1 MIKSMT
7 GFGRKAI
14 DKDGMGF
21 VIEIKSVNHRY
32 LDLSIK
38 MPKSLN
44 PLENKIRK
52 IVTSKIS
59 RGKIDLYI
67 TQNKALDQNEIASLN
82 TSLADSY
89 IKCLQDIK
97 ERYKLVDD
105 ISVSLISKFPEV
117 IQLKQQETDINKALE
132 VLISPLN
139 DAIDELIAMRAVEGE
154 QLKEDIV
161 YRSELISGYV
171 NSVSFK
177 ASTVVV
183 NYTRKLNSRIKEV
196 LKNIPVDENK
206 VAMEIAIYAD
216 KASIDEEIVRLRS
229 HLNQVK
235 EALALNEPVGRKLDF
250 IVQEMN
256 REANTIASKA
266 DDLDIVNFTLNIK
279 SEIEKIREQIQNIE

>member
-7 GFGRKAI
+7 GFGRGTV
-14 DKDGMGF
+14 DEDGMGF

-38 MPKSLN
+38 MPRSLN
-44 PLENKIRK
+44 SLEDKIKK
-52 IVTSKIS
+52 IITKKLS
-59 RGKIDLYI
+59 RGKIDVFI
-67 TQNKALDQNEIASLN
+67 TQNKAFGQNEIASLN
-82 TSLADSY
+82 TILADSY

-97 ERYKLVDD
+97 ERYKLIDD
-105 ISVSLISKFPEV
+105 ISVSLIAKFPDV
-117 IQLKQQETDINKALE
+117 VQLEQQDTDVDKAWE
-132 VLISPLN
+132 VLVTPLN
-139 DAIDELIAMRAVEGE
+139 NAVDDLVAMRIVEGE
-154 QLKEDIV
+154 KLKEDILV
-161 YRSELISGYV
+161 RSQFIGDYV
-171 NSVSFK
+171 TKIEGK

-183 NYTRKLNSRIKEV
+183 NYRERLNSRIKELV
-196 LKNIPVDENK
+196 KNVPVDENRIATE
-206 VAMEIAIYAD
+206 VAIYAD

-229 HLNQVK
+229 HLYQVN
-235 EALALNEPVGRKLDF
+235 ENLALNEPVGRKLDF

>member
-7 GFGRKAI
+7 GFGRGTRDEGGI
-14 DKDGMGF
+14 GF

-32 LDLSIK
+32 LDLNIK
-38 MPKSLN
+38 MPRSLN
-44 PLENKIRK
+44 SLEDKIKK
-52 IVTSKIS
+52 IIIKKVS
-59 RGKIDLYI
+59 RGKIDVFI
-67 TQNKALDQNEIASLN
+67 TQNKAFNQNEIASLN
-82 TSLADSY
+82 TVLADSY

-97 ERYKLVDD
+97 ERYKLIDD
-105 ISVSLISKFPEV
+105 ISVSLIAKFPDV
-117 IQLKQQETDINKALE
+117 VQLEQQETDIDKVWE
-132 VLISPLN
+132 VLVSPLN
-139 DAIDELIAMRAVEGE
+139 NAVDDLVAMRIVEGE
-154 QLKEDIV
+154 KLKEDIFN
-161 YRSELISGYV
+161 RCELIGAYV
-171 NSVSFK
+171 TKVEGK

-183 NYTRKLNSRIKEV
+183 NYREKLNNRIKEL
-196 LKNIPVDENK
+196 LKNVPVDENRIATE
-206 VAMEIAIYAD
+206 VAIYAD

-229 HLNQVK
+229 HLSQVS

>member
-1 MIKSMT
+1 MINSMT

-21 VIEIKSVNHRY
+21 VVEIKSVNHRY

-67 TQNKALDQNEIASLN
+67 TQNKALYQNEIASLN
-82 TSLADSY
+82 TALADSY

-117 IQLKQQETDINKALE
+117 IQLKQQEADINKALE
-132 VLISPLN
+132 VLVIPLN

-154 QLKEDIV
+154 QLKQDIV
-161 YRSELISGYV
+161 YRNELICGYV

-196 LKNIPVDENK
+196 LKNIPVDENRI
-206 VAMEIAIYAD
+206 ATEIAIYAD

-235 EALALNEPVGRKLDF
+235 EALALNDPVGRKLDF

>member
-1 MIKSMT
+1 MT

-21 VIEIKSVNHRY
+21 VVEIKSVNHRY

>member
-7 GFGRKAI
+7 GFGRGTV
-14 DKDGMGF
+14 DEDGMGF

-38 MPKSLN
+38 MPRSLN
-44 PLENKIRK
+44 SLEDKIRK
-52 IVTSKIS
+52 IISGKVS
-59 RGKIDLYI
+59 RGKIDIFI
-67 TQNKALDQNEIASLN
+67 TQNKAMGQNEIASLN
-82 TSLADSY
+82 TILADSY

-97 ERYKLVDD
+97 ERYKLIDD
-105 ISVSLISKFPEV
+105 ISVSLIAKFPDV
-117 IQLKQQETDINKALE
+117 VQLEQQDTDVDKAWE
-132 VLISPLN
+132 VLVTPLN
-139 DAIDELIAMRAVEGE
+139 NAVDDLVAMRIVEGE
-154 QLKEDIV
+154 KLKEDILV
-161 YRSELISGYV
+161 RSQFIGDYV
-171 NSVSFK
+171 TKIEGK

-183 NYTRKLNSRIKEV
+183 NYRERLNSRIKELV
-196 LKNIPVDENK
+196 KNVPVDENRIATE
-206 VAMEIAIYAD
+206 VAIYAD

-229 HLNQVK
+229 HLYQVN
-235 EALALNEPVGRKLDF
+235 ENLALNEPVGRKLDF

>member
-1 MIKSMT
+1 MT

>member
-7 GFGRKAI
+7 GFGRGTV
-14 DKDGMGF
+14 DEDGIGF

-38 MPKSLN
+38 MPRSLN
-44 PLENKIRK
+44 SLEDKIKK
-52 IVTSKIS
+52 IIIKKVS
-59 RGKIDLYI
+59 RGKIDVFI
-67 TQNKALDQNEIASLN
+67 TQNKAFNQNEIASLN
-82 TSLADSY
+82 TVLADSY

-97 ERYKLVDD
+97 ERYKLIDD
-105 ISVSLISKFPEV
+105 ISVSLIAKFPDV
-117 IQLKQQETDINKALE
+117 VQLQQQETDIDKVWE
-132 VLISPLN
+132 VLVSPLN
-139 DAIDELIAMRAVEGE
+139 NAVDDLVAMRIVEGE
-154 QLKEDIV
+154 KLKEDIFN
-161 YRSELISGYV
+161 RCELIGAYV
-171 NSVSFK
+171 TKVEGK

-183 NYTRKLNSRIKEV
+183 NYREKLNIRIKEL
-196 LKNIPVDENK
+196 LKNIPIDENRIATE
-206 VAMEIAIYAD
+206 VAIYAD

-229 HLNQVK
+229 HLSQVS